1 MIDLKKLEALLDSIE
16 SEQHYLDAPNNI
28 VLSKQWPRRGVYA
41 PVADPA
47 LEQKMDK
54 YDIFRQGDYK
64 NVSSTPEFPIWGKP
78 VADNSASYI
87 FGGQRRSSPAGNTA
101 PLSGFSGW
109 STMPLSGVDTDGLTK
124 EFPYEKLKKKVKN
137 LIDVKPEK
145 LTNPNPAP
153 PQLPRAPDYVGTL
166 IGWRGWDVNDDC
178 GLVSLGSTNLWEP
191 KRITRARCNRHYSHA
206 APHRDCACGFWS
218 FKDQRQ
224 MTNVLRDYVGDV
236 KVIGTVEIWGRVI
249 ECKNGYRSEYAYP
262 KELWLLGDGLESLS
276 WTYGVPVRK
285 L

>member
-1 MIDLKKLEALLDSIE
+1 MFDLKKLEALLDSIE

-64 NVSSTPEFPIWGKP
+64 NVSSTPEFPILAKSDPGAIWDGRTYATYGMKFLRMTYGSWP
-78 VADNSASYI
+78 M
-87 FGGQRRSSPAGNTA
+87 SP
-101 PLSGFSGW
+101 
-109 STMPLSGVDTDGLTK
+109 DDDGLTPPPK
-124 EFPYEKLKKKVKN
+124 ESPYEKLKKKVKN

-153 PQLPRAPDYVGTL
+153 PQSPRAPDYVGTL
-166 IGWRGWDVNDDC
+166 IGWRGWDVNDDRE
-178 GLVSLGSTNLWEP
+178 LASLGSTNLWEP
-191 KRITRARCNRHYSHA
+191 KKITRARCNRHYHHA

-218 FKDQRQ
+218 FKDRKR
-224 MTNVLRDYVGDV
+224 MTNMLRGYVGDV
-236 KVIGTVEIWGRVI
+236 KVIGSVEIWGRVI

-262 KELWLLGDGLESLS
+262 KELWLLEDGLESLS